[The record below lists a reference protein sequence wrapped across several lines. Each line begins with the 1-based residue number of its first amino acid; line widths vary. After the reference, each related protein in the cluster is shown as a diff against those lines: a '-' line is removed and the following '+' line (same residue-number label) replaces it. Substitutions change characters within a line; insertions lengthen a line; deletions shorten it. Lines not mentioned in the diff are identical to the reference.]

1 LVVADN
7 KLIALDRLTG
17 SMDWTVYVPNLP
29 ATDIVANEQN
39 AYYSA
44 ANGEIISFA
53 IPLPKA
59 QALAVRSGTLAA
71 ETMVVKAEW
80 SWGMRLITA
89 LEQPPILLTNRL
101 IIPNGNGNVVNLY
114 HNKGQAAEPMPKL
127 GLLSAPAATAASDMY
142 FATMDGKLTAVEM
155 TKDGPVQRWHYG
167 DEGRIVQ
174 KPLTAGSD
182 IFAVNEEG
190 GMVCLDRQTGALRWK
205 QRQIKQLISANL
217 RALLAIDLQGNLRAF
232 DRNHGV
238 SLGSWYAQD
247 YRLPVLNTQ
256 TDRVFLANHDGL
268 IVAMRD
274 VSPQHDQPILHFP
287 PVVKSSA
294 PVEVITEAPEVK
306 RLTKPGAKQDNKDN
320 STIKSEE
327 KMEKGKD

>member
-1 LVVADN
+1 
-7 KLIALDRLTG
+7 
-17 SMDWTVYVPNLP
+17 
-29 ATDIVANEQN
+29 
-39 AYYSA
+39 
-44 ANGEIISFA
+44 
-53 IPLPKA
+53 
-59 QALAVRSGTLAA
+59 
-71 ETMVVKAEW
+71 
-80 SWGMRLITA
+80 
-89 LEQPPILLTNRL
+89 
-101 IIPNGNGNVVNLY
+101 
-114 HNKGQAAEPMPKL
+114 
-127 GLLSAPAATAASDMY
+127 
-142 FATMDGKLTAVEM
+142 M